1 MEMRNFKTERNGKGR
16 GYVSPTFNLLSQY
29 ILVVINL
36 KFMDAF
42 ISINMKTWQSIC
54 GKDKSLIQGFPK
66 HDHPAMT
73 FVVNHRCYY
82 QHAAVLNIL
91 LRVYQQNH

>member
-1 MEMRNFKTERNGKGR
+1 MEMRNFKLERIGKGR

-29 ILVVINL
+29 MLVVINL
-36 KFMDAF
+36 KFMDPF

-54 GKDKSLIQGFPK
+54 GKDKSLIHGLPK
-66 HDHPAMT
+66 HDRPALT
-73 FVVNHRCYY
+73 LVGIHRCYY
-82 QHAAVLNIL
+82 QHAAVLNTL